1 MAKKENLKEDHQDNI
16 SIIRNVETISE
27 SKKGIERSYHIENI
41 KGTEAYY
48 SNRYGWSL
56 RKPLD

>member
-1 MAKKENLKEDHQDNI
+1 MIKDKGFKINHQENV
-16 SIIRNVETISE
+16 SIKRNVETISE
-27 SKKGIERSYHIENI
+27 SKKDIERSYNIENI